1 MVPLTSQL
9 SAVILISHLRPSL
22 CSVDSGGGG
31 GECVGSMQG
40 DVTSGDILLNNGVV
54 MPVIG
59 LGTAGLTEPQLVQQ
73 TVFSA
78 LQAGYRMIGNNI

>member
-9 SAVILISHLRPSL
+9 SSVILISNLRPSL
-22 CSVDSGGGG
+22 CSVDSGGGQ
-31 GECVGSMQG
+31 CVGSMQG

>member
-9 SAVILISHLRPSL
+9 SAVILISNLRPSL
-22 CSVDSGGGG
+22 CSVDSGGGQ
-31 GECVGSMQG
+31 CVGSMQG

>member
-22 CSVDSGGGG
+22 CSVDSGGGQ
-31 GECVGSMQG
+31 CVGSMQG